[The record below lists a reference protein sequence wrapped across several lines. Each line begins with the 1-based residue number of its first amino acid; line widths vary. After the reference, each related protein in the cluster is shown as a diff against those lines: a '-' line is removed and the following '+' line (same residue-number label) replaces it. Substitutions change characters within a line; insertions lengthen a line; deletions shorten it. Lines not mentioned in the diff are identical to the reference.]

1 MAHNSVW
8 AIQMTIQQLA
18 IKFTVIF
25 YLSIEAV
32 SCCTAMTG
40 LGCLV
45 FHSDVETKKE
55 NKNQMPLS
63 LSGILKL

>member
-1 MAHNSVW
+1 MAQISVW

-32 SCCTAMTG
+32 SCCTAMSG

-45 FHSDVETKKE
+45 FHTDVETNKE
-55 NKNQMPLS
+55 NENQMS
-63 LSGILKL
+63 LG